1 MIAKLTQSSSKAS
14 EIRKPSAPTSSL
26 SASDSERKL
35 ELAVSPAQSADDW
48 ESTAKWATTTLKT
61 MREQIEADLRALAS
75 PTNDAELAYGDEA
88 DLAAM
93 RAEHEARFTA
103 QAALTKRL
111 GQVESALIRLRRG
124 EYGICELTGEEIPIE
139 RLRANPLATRTIE
152 AQERAERRSR
162 LFAV

>member
-1 MIAKLTQSSSKAS
+1 MEEPSTQTSSSPMPDA
-14 EIRKPSAPTSSL
+14 ERAP
-26 SASDSERKL
+26 
-35 ELAVSPAQSADDW
+35 ELAGSPAQSADDW

-75 PTNDAELAYGDEA
+75 PTSDTELAYGDEA
-88 DLAAM
+88 DLATM
-93 RAEHEARFTA
+93 RAEHEVRFTA

-111 GQVESALIRLRRG
+111 GQVESALVRLRRG

>member
-1 MIAKLTQSSSKAS
+1 
-14 EIRKPSAPTSSL
+14 
-26 SASDSERKL
+26 
-35 ELAVSPAQSADDW
+35 
-48 ESTAKWATTTLKT
+48 
-61 MREQIEADLRALAS
+61 
-75 PTNDAELAYGDEA
+75 
-88 DLAAM
+88 M

-111 GQVESALIRLRRG
+111 GKVESALVRLRRG

>member
-1 MIAKLTQSSSKAS
+1 MIAKPSQSSSKAS
-14 EIRKPSAPTSSL
+14 AVRKPSARTSTSPV
-26 SASDSERKL
+26 ADAEIKSEP
-35 ELAVSPAQSADDW
+35 AGSPPQSADDR
-48 ESTAKWATTTLKT
+48 ESMSQWARTTLNT

-75 PTNDAELAYGDEA
+75 PANDAEQACGDEA
-88 DLAAM
+88 DIAAI
-93 RAEHEARFTA
+93 RAEHEARFTT

-111 GQVESALIRLRRG
+111 GQVESALVRLRRG
-124 EYGICELTGEEIPIE
+124 EYGICEITGEEIPIE

>member
-1 MIAKLTQSSSKAS
+1 
-14 EIRKPSAPTSSL
+14 
-26 SASDSERKL
+26 
-35 ELAVSPAQSADDW
+35 
-48 ESTAKWATTTLKT
+48 
-61 MREQIEADLRALAS
+61 
-75 PTNDAELAYGDEA
+75 
-88 DLAAM
+88 M

-111 GQVESALIRLRRG
+111 GQVESALVRLRRG